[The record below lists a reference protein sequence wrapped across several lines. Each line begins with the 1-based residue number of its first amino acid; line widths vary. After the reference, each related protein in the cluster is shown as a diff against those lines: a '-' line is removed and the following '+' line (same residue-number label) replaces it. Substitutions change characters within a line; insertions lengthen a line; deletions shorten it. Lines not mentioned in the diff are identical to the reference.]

1 MQIWVQE
8 LLGVMVAWFQI
19 IYALVATNYVF
30 TFADAYYIP
39 FEAFPLSKALQA
51 PMEALEVVDMP
62 DAMRTAYKLAAS
74 MMFAD
79 VNELFSQCCSR

>member
-1 MQIWVQE
+1 
-8 LLGVMVAWFQI
+8 
-19 IYALVATNYVF
+19 
-30 TFADAYYIP
+30 
-39 FEAFPLSKALQA
+39 
-51 PMEALEVVDMP
+51 MEALEVVDMP